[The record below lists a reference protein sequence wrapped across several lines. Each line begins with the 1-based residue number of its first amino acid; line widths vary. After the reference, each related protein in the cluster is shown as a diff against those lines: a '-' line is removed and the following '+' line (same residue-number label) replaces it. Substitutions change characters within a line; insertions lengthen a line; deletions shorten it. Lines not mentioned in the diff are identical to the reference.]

1 MSQGA
6 EKLVRDFLGT
16 MTTREGLISSI
27 TAHCAPGCIWANTGL
42 PTAESRDAMVA
53 TMQSFIDGFQ
63 LDRMVVEFVAIA
75 ANGNTVLTERIDH
88 LEKADGSRIASL
100 PVSGTLE
107 VRDGKIVRWSDY
119 FDPRPFLQA

>member
-1 MSQGA
+1 M
-6 EKLVRDFLGT
+6 
-16 MTTREGLISSI
+16 I
-27 TAHCAPGCIWANTGL
+27 
-42 PTAESRDAMVA
+42 A

-88 LEKADGSRIASL
+88 LERADGSKILSL

-107 VRDGKIVRWSDY
+107 IVDGKVVRWSDY
-119 FDPRPFLQA
+119 FDPRPFLPG

>member
-1 MSQGA
+1 MSQSA
-6 EKLVRDFLGT
+6 EQVVRDFLGA
-16 MTTREGLISSI
+16 MGTREGLISSI
-27 TAHCAPGCIWANTGL
+27 NDYCSESCSWANTGL
-42 PTAESRDAMVA
+42 PTAENRDAMLA

-88 LEKADGSRIASL
+88 LEKADGSKITAL

-119 FDPRPFLQA
+119 FDPRPFLP

>member
-1 MSQGA
+1 MSQNA
-6 EKLVRDFLGT
+6 EQIVQAFLGE
-16 MTTREGLISSI
+16 MGTRKGLISSI
-27 TAHCAPGCIWANTGL
+27 ENHCADRCSWSNTGL
-42 PTAESRDAMVA
+42 PTADNKAAMIA

-88 LEKADGSRIASL
+88 LERADGSKILSL

-107 VRDGKIVRWSDY
+107 IADGKVVRWSDY
-119 FDPRPFLQA
+119 FDPRPFLPG

>member
-6 EKLVRDFLGT
+6 EKLVRDFLGA
-16 MTTREGLISSI
+16 MATREGLISSI
-27 TAHCAPGCIWANTGL
+27 QEYCAPECSWANTGL
-42 PTAESRDAMVA
+42 PTAENRDAMVA

-63 LDRMVVEFVAIA
+63 LDRMVVDFVAIA

-88 LEKADGSRIASL
+88 LEKADGSKIASL

-119 FDPRPFLQA
+119 FDPRPFLPA